1 MYRMVVFM
9 KLFLILIFSVFLGA
23 AATGQK
29 SVKSKKSLT
38 TKAAVKN
45 SGTAQKSNSPV
56 ALEEVKF
63 KGENINLAGVLS
75 FPKSSSPLPTVLIV
89 PDYFSTR
96 DGIPTLKGV
105 HNSFRDLAT
114 HLNANGFAVLRYD
127 RRCTG
132 ASECMANS
140 AMANG
145 VEDAYQAVQ
154 YLKTRKEI
162 DPKNIFVLGHGDGA
176 ILAAGIAAH
185 PDLVGCIVVAAPG
198 RNPSKLLR
206 DWSRQAMLDKKFP
219 EAEIKKQMDRV
230 ENVIIRMTEGGHQA
244 ADSVN
249 DYSNEYLVELQKL
262 PGYAFS
268 WLLDDPLQVYPGI
281 NGAAL
286 IVQGAKDRRVK
297 TKDAVYVEDSLKV
310 GEHKDFE
317 AHQLPNFD
325 YFMKENKGEATPASD
340 YEFSRPLDP
349 AFLKLLDGWLAKKLK
364 K

>member
-1 MYRMVVFM
+1 M
-9 KLFLILIFSVFLGA
+9 KLFLILMISVLLGA
-23 AATGQK
+23 AAAGQK

-45 SGTAQKSNSPV
+45 SVAAQKSTSSVVP
-56 ALEEVKF
+56 EEVKF
-63 KGENINLAGVLS
+63 KGENINLAGALS
-75 FPKSSSPLPTVLIV
+75 LPKSASHVPVVLIV
-89 PDYFSTR
+89 PDFFSTR

-185 PDLVGCIVVAAPG
+185 PDLAGCIVVAAPG

-206 DWSRQAMLDKKFP
+206 DWARQAMVDKKLP
-219 EAEIKKQMDRV
+219 EAEINQQMDRV
-230 ENVIIRMTEGGHQA
+230 ENVIIKMTEGGHQEA
-244 ADSVN
+244 AFAKDF
-249 DYSNEYLVELQKL
+249 SNEYLVALQKL

-297 TKDAVYVEDSLKV
+297 TKDAVYIEDSLRV

-317 AHQLPNFD
+317 AHQLPNLD
-325 YFMKENKGEATPASD
+325 YFMKENKGEATLASD
-340 YEFSRPLDP
+340 YEFNRSLDP